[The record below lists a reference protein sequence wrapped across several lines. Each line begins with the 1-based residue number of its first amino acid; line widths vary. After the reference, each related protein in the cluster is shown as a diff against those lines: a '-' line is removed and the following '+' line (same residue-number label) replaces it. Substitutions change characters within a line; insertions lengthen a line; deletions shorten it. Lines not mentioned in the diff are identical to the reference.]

1 MFLNK
6 EDFDIHEIKV
16 CINNGTTLNDANRQS
31 KFNTHQYIK
40 NSKEMH
46 KVFEDCKKV
55 VDNTFEVATACN
67 VSLKTGEYFLP
78 EYPVP
83 EGETFD
89 SFLSS
94 EAQKGLT
101 KLLKKQPKNLHQKYT
116 ERLDYELKSITKTGF
131 SSYFLIVAD
140 FIKWSKE
147 NDIPVGPGRGSGAG
161 SLVAY
166 CLDITELDPIEHDL
180 LFERFINPE
189 RISMPDFDI
198 DFCMDKR
205 DQVISY
211 VSSKYG
217 QGAVSQIATFGTMA
231 ARAVVRDVARALGRP
246 YGLGDRIAKM
256 IPTTPGIT
264 LNQAIRA
271 SLFLNN

>member
-1 MFLNK
+1 M
-6 EDFDIHEIKV
+6 
-16 CINNGTTLNDANRQS
+16 
-31 KFNTHQYIK
+31 
-40 NSKEMH
+40 
-46 KVFEDCKKV
+46 
-55 VDNTFEVATACN
+55 
-67 VSLKTGEYFLP
+67 
-78 EYPVP
+78 
-83 EGETFD
+83 
-89 SFLSS
+89 
-94 EAQKGLT
+94 
-101 KLLKKQPKNLHQKYT
+101 
-116 ERLDYELKSITKTGF
+116 
-131 SSYFLIVAD
+131 
-140 FIKWSKE
+140 
-147 NDIPVGPGRGSGAG
+147 
-161 SLVAY
+161 VAY

-264 LNQAIRA
+264 LNQAIK
-271 SLFLNN
+271 SQPLFKQLIQEDDEVSEIIDLSFKLEGIARNVGKHAGGIVIAPGKITDFCPTYVDEQSQSVMTQYDKDDVETIGLGEV